1 MGHPPAA
8 LTSGECPEKGCLQ
21 MKIGELG
28 CQGVRDG
35 KHPEVA
41 GTPPPGGEMPCPEF

>member
-8 LTSGECPEKGCLQ
+8 LTSRECPEKGCLQ
-21 MKIGELG
+21 MKLGELG

-35 KHPEVA
+35 KLPEVA
-41 GTPPPGGEMPCPEF
+41 GTPPPRGRNALPGF